1 MEKRKKRRIFAP
13 QNQTKQSHFSMKKT
27 LILGLG
33 LCAAL
38 VMTSCKSQESA
49 YRKAY
54 LQAQA
59 NQQNQQN
66 FQNTDMIVV
75 DDDEVSVTP
84 VTPAQQTTPVRTQQP
99 ETDNTPV
106 RTIDGGVQVVSGQ
119 GLRTYSVVV
128 GSFVSQVNAEGLC
141 NQLRQAGRDARVI
154 KTNET
159 INGHTGWFRVIASS
173 FDSKASA
180 AQSRNELSAQYPGAW
195 LLYTK

>member
-1 MEKRKKRRIFAP
+1 
-13 QNQTKQSHFSMKKT
+13 MKKT
-27 LILGLG
+27 LIIGLG

-38 VMTSCKSQESA
+38 GMTSCKSQESA

-54 LQAQA
+54 LQAQQ
-59 NQQNQQN
+59 NQQNQQ
-66 FQNTDMIVV
+66 QNYQNSDVIVV
-75 DDDEVSVTP
+75 DDDDVSVTP
-84 VTPAQQTTPVRTQQP
+84 VTPQQNQQTTVKQQ
-99 ETDNTPV
+99 ENYDNTPV
-106 RTIDGGVQVVSGQ
+106 RTIDGGMQVVSGQ
-119 GLRTYSVVV
+119 ELRTYSVVV
-128 GSFVSQVNAEGLC
+128 GSFVSQANAEGLC

-195 LLYTK
+195 LLYRK